1 MLRDPWFLVQLACAL
16 SGFPGALLY
25 RAYFRYRESLRR
37 RGLPPRNMLAALHL
51 LGIPTGHVWL
61 MMPWLPQPRMGAGD
75 SVLGMFAA
83 GSGGSAES
91 AELAALVAALL
102 GLGLALYAGV
112 YVVRFMRQNF
122 AVTLADYAAPS
133 TLLRTGIYAELRH
146 PGVVAM
152 FYLVAGLSVASGA
165 IYTLA
170 MLPLFVVMLWTT
182 TLVEERE
189 VLLPRFG
196 ESYRAYAREVS
207 GFFCPKTLAGL
218 AVFACALGLGLWG
231 GL

>member
-37 RGLPPRNMLAALHL
+37 RGLPPRNMLTALHL
-51 LGIPTGHVWL
+51 LGIPTGHVWVV
-61 MMPWLPQPRMGAGD
+61 MPWLPQPRLGAGD
-75 SVLGMFAA
+75 SPLGMFTA
-83 GSGGSAES
+83 GSG
-91 AELAALVAALL
+91 ALVTALL
-102 GLGLALYAGV
+102 GLALALYAGV

-152 FYLVAGLSVASGA
+152 FYLVAGLCVASGA

-170 MLPLFVVMLWTT
+170 MLPLFVGMLWTT

-207 GFFCPKTLAGL
+207 GFFCPKSLAGL

-231 GL
+231 RP

>member
-37 RGLPPRNMLAALHL
+37 RGLPPRNMLTALHL
-51 LGIPTGHVWL
+51 LGIPTGHVWVV
-61 MMPWLPQPRMGAGD
+61 MPWLPQPRLGAGD

-83 GSGGSAES
+83 GPAGSAG
-91 AELAALVAALL
+91 LAAPVAALL
-102 GLGLALYAGV
+102 GLALALYAGV

-152 FYLVAGLSVASGA
+152 FYLVAGLCVASGA
-165 IYTLA
+165 VYTLA

-207 GFFCPKTLAGL
+207 GFFCPKSLAGL

-231 GL
+231 RP

>member
-61 MMPWLPQPRMGAGD
+61 VMPWLPQPRLGAGD
-75 SVLGMFAA
+75 SLLGMFTA
-83 GSGGSAES
+83 SSAT
-91 AELAALVAALL
+91 LVAALL

-165 IYTLA
+165 VYTLT

-207 GFFCPKTLAGL
+207 GFFCPKSLAGL
-218 AVFACALGLGLWG
+218 EVFACALGLGLWG

>member
-16 SGFPGALLY
+16 SGFPGVLLY

-37 RGLPPRNMLAALHL
+37 RGLPPRNMLTALHL

-61 MMPWLPQPRMGAGD
+61 VMPWLPQPRLGTGNA
-75 SVLGMFAA
+75 VLGMFAA
-83 GSGGSAES
+83 GSARSGQSGA
-91 AELAALVAALL
+91 LAATLL
-102 GLGLALYAGV
+102 GLALALYAGV

-152 FYLVAGLSVASGA
+152 FHLVAGLSMASGA

-196 ESYRAYAREVS
+196 EAYRAYACEVS

-218 AVFACALGLGLWG
+218 AVFACSLGLGLWG
-231 GL
+231 RP